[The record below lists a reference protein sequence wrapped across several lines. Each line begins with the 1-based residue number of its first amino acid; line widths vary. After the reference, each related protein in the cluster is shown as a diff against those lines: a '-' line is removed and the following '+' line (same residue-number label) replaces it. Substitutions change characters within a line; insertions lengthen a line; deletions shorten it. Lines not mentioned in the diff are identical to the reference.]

1 MKSAPKLLDYLTPA
15 SKENFE
21 RVQSLLKE
29 LEIKFVINPNMV
41 RGLDYYTGTTFEF
54 THQGLGAQSGIG
66 GGGRYDGL
74 MKELGGADL
83 SGIGFGIGLDRVL
96 LAMEAEGLINFAI
109 NPNSPKLFL
118 IALSEDTKPYV
129 TKLLNDLRIS
139 GVNADMAYGDRAL
152 KGSMKAA
159 DKSGAEFVVVIGP
172 QEVASG
178 KVTLKAMKSGQEKEV
193 RLSALKDELK

>member
-1 MKSAPKLLDYLTPA
+1 
-15 SKENFE
+15 
-21 RVQSLLKE
+21 
-29 LEIKFVINPNMV
+29 MV

-96 LAMEAEGLINFAI
+96 LAMEAESLINLEV

-118 IALSEDTKPYV
+118 ISLSEETKSYV
-129 TKLLNDLRIS
+129 AKMLNELRREGI
-139 GVNADMAYGDRAL
+139 NADMAYGDRAL

-159 DKSGAEFVVVIGP
+159 DKSGAEYLVVIGP
-172 QEVASG
+172 DEIASG
-178 KVTLKAMKSGQEKEV
+178 KATLKMMKSGQEKEV
-193 RLSALKDELK
+193 RLGALKDELK